1 MFGKFQSA
9 KWVGCMTTGSLTG
22 VRDLCCSICSSPKN
36 MHLKNEK
43 FTVREMVAG
52 QRKYGVIDKVWG
64 QDDWIFA
71 SFFVCVF
78 MDWDRV
84 EVHKH
89 AKKERGQYPANLTEQ
104 AWSIKNSEKFFL
116 G

>member
-1 MFGKFQSA
+1 
-9 KWVGCMTTGSLTG
+9 
-22 VRDLCCSICSSPKN
+22 
-36 MHLKNEK
+36 
-43 FTVREMVAG
+43 MVAG

-84 EVHKH
+84 EVHKLT
-89 AKKERGQYPANLTEQ
+89 KKEWGQYQAILIEK
-104 AWSIKNSEKFFL
+104 AWSINNKES
-116 G
+116 